1 MKKTK
6 SLLLVLALGATMA
19 HAGDVLATVNGK
31 KVTTEDAER
40 FIRAS
45 NPQQSFTTLKESD
58 KKIVTDRLVE
68 RVLFIEAAK
77 KAEVEKEPAFQ
88 KALSIAKDELM
99 INQWMKDQYDATVVS
114 DGEAKEFYEKNKVQ
128 FNKPAQVKA
137 RHILIKEDEAAAKK
151 IIEEL
156 KGLSGEKLKEKFI
169 ALAKSKSEGP
179 TGPKGGD
186 LGYFG
191 EGQMVAPFNKAV
203 FALKKGEITK
213 APVKT
218 QFGYHVIY
226 LEDKKEA
233 AAFPYEQV
241 KPQIVQNLKQ
251 AQFRKMLEKS
261 AKELKSKADIT
272 IESAQK

>member
-1 MKKTK
+1 MKRTK
-6 SLLLVLALGATMA
+6 SLLLVLAMGATMA

-45 NPQQSFTTLKESD
+45 NPQQSFATLKEND

-77 KAEVEKEPAFQ
+77 KAGVEKEPAFQ

-114 DGEAKEFYEKNKVQ
+114 GGEAKEFYEKNKVQ
-128 FNKPAQVKA
+128 FKKPAQVRA
-137 RHILIKEDEAAAKK
+137 RHILIKKDETAAKK
-151 IIEEL
+151 IIAEL
-156 KGLSGEKLKEKFI
+156 KGLGGEKLKEKFI
-169 ALAKSKSEGP
+169 ALTKSKSEGP

-203 FALKKGEITK
+203 FALKKGEITT

-233 AAFPYEQV
+233 AALPYEQV

-251 AQFRKMLEKS
+251 TQFRKMLEKS
-261 AKELKSKADIT
+261 AKELKSKANIT
-272 IESAQK
+272 IESARK

>member
-1 MKKTK
+1 MKRAKNI
-6 SLLLVLALGATMA
+6 LLVLALGTTMGY
-19 HAGDVLATVNGK
+19 AGNVLATVNGK

-40 FIRAS
+40 FIKAS

-68 RVLFIEAAK
+68 RVLFIEAAAK
-77 KAEVEKEPAFQ
+77 SGVEKEPEFQ
-88 KALSIAKDELM
+88 KALAIAKDELM
-99 INQWMKDQYDATVVS
+99 INQWMKNQYDATVVS
-114 DGEAKEFYEKNKVQ
+114 DGEAKEFYEKNKEQ
-128 FNKPAQVKA
+128 FKKPAQVKA

-151 IIEEL
+151 IIEVL
-156 KGLSGEKLKEKFI
+156 KPLHGEKLKEKFI
-169 ALAKSKSEGP
+169 ELAKSKSEGP
-179 TGPKGGD
+179 TASKGGD

-203 FALKKGEITK
+203 FALETGKITE

-218 QFGYHVIY
+218 QFGYHIIY

-233 AAFPYEQV
+233 SAVPYEQAKV
-241 KPQIVQNLKQ
+241 QIVQSLKQ

-261 AKELKSKADIT
+261 AKELKNKAEIV

>member
-19 HAGDVLATVNGK
+19 HAGDILATVNGK

-45 NPQQSFTTLKESD
+45 NPQQSFATLKEND

-68 RVLFIEAAK
+68 RALFIEAAK
-77 KAEVEKEPAFQ
+77 KAGVEKESAFQ

-114 DGEAKEFYEKNKVQ
+114 DGEAKEFYEKNKKQ
-128 FNKPAQVKA
+128 FEKPAQVKA
-137 RHILIKEDEAAAKK
+137 RHILIKKDEAAAKK
-151 IIEEL
+151 VTEEL

-169 ALAKSKSEGP
+169 ELAKSKSEGP
-179 TGPKGGD
+179 TAPKGGD

-203 FALKKGEITK
+203 FALKKGEIT
-213 APVKT
+213 ATPVKT
-218 QFGYHVIY
+218 QFGYHIIY

-233 AAFPYEQV
+233 SAIPYEQA
-241 KPQIVQNLKQ
+241 KAQIVQSMKQ
-251 AQFRKMLEKS
+251 TQFRKMLEKS
-261 AKELKSKADIT
+261 AKELKSKAEIT

>member
-6 SLLLVLALGATMA
+6 SLLLVLALGTTMA
-19 HAGDVLATVNGK
+19 YAGDVLATVNGK

-45 NPQQSFTTLKESD
+45 NPQQSFAALKESD
-58 KKIVTDRLVE
+58 KKIVTDRLIE
-68 RVLFIEAAK
+68 RALFIEAAK
-77 KAEVEKEPAFQ
+77 KAGVEKEPAFQ

-99 INQWMKDQYDATVVS
+99 INQWMKNQYDATVVS
-114 DGEAKEFYEKNKVQ
+114 DGEAKEFYEKNKAQ
-128 FNKPAQVKA
+128 FEKPAQVKA

-156 KGLSGEKLKEKFI
+156 NGLSGEKLKEKFV

-233 AAFPYEQV
+233 ATLPYEQV

-251 AQFRKMLEKS
+251 TQFRKMLEKS

>member
-1 MKKTK
+1 MKRTK

-45 NPQQSFTTLKESD
+45 NPQQSFAALKESD

-68 RVLFIEAAK
+68 RALFIEAAK
-77 KAEVEKEPAFQ
+77 KSGVEKAPAFQ
-88 KALSIAKDELM
+88 KALAIAKDELM
-99 INQWMKDQYDATVVS
+99 INQWMKDKYASTVVS
-114 DGEAKEFYEKNKVQ
+114 DGEAKEFYEKNKAQ
-128 FNKPAQVKA
+128 FKKPAQVKA

-151 IIEEL
+151 VIEEL
-156 KGLSGEKLKEKFI
+156 KGLSGEKLKEKFV

-226 LEDKKEA
+226 LEDKKDA
-233 AAFPYEQV
+233 TTIPYEQV

-251 AQFRKMLEKS
+251 TQFRKMLEKS
-261 AKELKSKADIT
+261 AEELKSKAKIT

>member
-1 MKKTK
+1 MKRTK

-45 NPQQSFTTLKESD
+45 NPQQSFAALKESD

-68 RVLFIEAAK
+68 RALFIEAAK
-77 KAEVEKEPAFQ
+77 KAGVEKEPAFQ
-88 KALSIAKDELM
+88 KALAIAKDELM
-99 INQWMKDQYDATVVS
+99 INQWMKDKYASTVVS
-114 DGEAKEFYEKNKVQ
+114 DGEAKEFYEKNKAQ
-128 FNKPAQVKA
+128 FKKPAQVKA

-151 IIEEL
+151 VIEEL

-226 LEDKKEA
+226 LEDKKDA
-233 AAFPYEQV
+233 TTVPYEQV

-251 AQFRKMLEKS
+251 TQFRKMLEKS
-261 AKELKSKADIT
+261 AEELKSKAKIT

>member
-1 MKKTK
+1 MKRTK

-45 NPQQSFTTLKESD
+45 NPQQSFAALKESD

-68 RVLFIEAAK
+68 RALFIEAAK
-77 KAEVEKEPAFQ
+77 KAGVEKGPAFQ
-88 KALSIAKDELM
+88 KALAIAKDELM
-99 INQWMKDQYDATVVS
+99 INQWMKDKYASTVVS
-114 DGEAKEFYEKNKVQ
+114 DGEAKEFYEKNKAQ
-128 FNKPAQVKA
+128 FKKPAQVKA

-151 IIEEL
+151 VIEEL

-169 ALAKSKSEGP
+169 ALAKRKSEGP

-226 LEDKKEA
+226 LEDKKDA
-233 AAFPYEQV
+233 TTVPYEQV

-251 AQFRKMLEKS
+251 TQFRKMLEKS
-261 AKELKSKADIT
+261 AKELKSKAKIT

>member
-1 MKKTK
+1 MKRVKNT
-6 SLLLVLALGATMA
+6 LLVLALGTTIAY
-19 HAGDVLATVNGK
+19 AGDVLATVNGK
-31 KVTTEDAER
+31 KITTEDAER
-40 FIRAS
+40 FIRAA
-45 NPQQSFTTLKESD
+45 NPQQTFSSIKESD

-68 RVLFIEAAK
+68 RLLFIEAAK
-77 KAEVEKEPAFQ
+77 KSGVEKDPEFQ
-88 KALSIAKDELM
+88 KALNIAKDELM
-99 INQWMKDQYDATVVS
+99 INQWMKKQYEATVVS
-114 DGEAKEFYEKNKVQ
+114 DGEAKEFYEKNKEQ
-128 FNKPAQVKA
+128 FKKPAQVKA

-156 KGLSGEKLKEKFI
+156 KGLSGDKLKEKFI

-179 TGPKGGD
+179 TAPKGGD

-203 FALKKGEITK
+203 FALEKGKITE

-233 AAFPYEQV
+233 STVPYEQV
-241 KPQIVQNLKQ
+241 KAQIVQNLKQ
-251 AQFRKMLEKS
+251 TQFRQMLEKS
-261 AKELKSKADIT
+261 AKELKSKADIK
-272 IESAQK
+272 IESVQK

>member
-233 AAFPYEQV
+233 AALPYEQV

>member
-45 NPQQSFTTLKESD
+45 NPQQSFATLKESD

-68 RVLFIEAAK
+68 RALFIEAAK

-114 DGEAKEFYEKNKVQ
+114 DGEAKEFYEKNKAQ

-233 AAFPYEQV
+233 AALPYEQV